1 MQAKRQAIILAIT
14 LQTLLTGCASITK
27 DSNQPVKIETYNK
40 QNQAV
45 PGAKCTAKNER
56 GEWSANTPNAVT
68 VHRSGQNLLV
78 NCEKEGEAPGV
89 ATVISRANG
98 GMFGNILFGGGIGAI
113 IDHNKGT
120 AYSYPDWIR
129 VIMGDNLVYDRKT
142 NKDNEVMLGHAASP
156 EELKKIETAK
166 AEEEKAAKKA
176 AEEKA
181 AKDAGK
187 TKATSNIN
195 AENASETA
203 VETMSEAVPKATS
216 TTP

>member
-1 MQAKRQAIILAIT
+1 MQVTRLSIVLALT

-27 DSNQPVKIETYNK
+27 DSNQPVKIETYSK

-45 PGAKCTAKNER
+45 AGVKCTAKNER
-56 GEWSANTPNAVT
+56 GEWVATTPGVVS

-78 NCEKEGEAPGV
+78 ICEKEGESSGI

-142 NKDNEVMLGHAASP
+142 NKENEVMLGHAASP
-156 EELKKIETAK
+156 EELKKIEAAK
-166 AEEEKAAKKA
+166 AEEEKAAKEKALA
-176 AEEKA
+176 AE
-181 AKDAGK
+181 
-187 TKATSNIN
+187 KATS
-195 AENASETA
+195 AQAA
-203 VETMSEAVPKATS
+203 PS
-216 TTP
+216 TP

>member
-1 MQAKRQAIILAIT
+1 MQVARLSIFLALA

-27 DSNQPVKIETYNK
+27 DSNQPVKIETYSK

-45 PGAKCTAKNER
+45 AGVKCTAKNER
-56 GEWSANTPNAVT
+56 GEWIATTPGVMS

-78 NCEKEGEAPGV
+78 NCEKDGEPQGV

-129 VIMGDNLVYDRKT
+129 VIMGDSLVYDRKT
-142 NKDNEVMLGHAASP
+142 NKENEVMLGHAASP
-156 EELKKIETAK
+156 DELKQIEVA
-166 AEEEKAAKKA
+166 KA

-181 AKDAGK
+181 AKEKALAAE
-187 TKATSNIN
+187 KATS
-195 AENASETA
+195 AQAA
-203 VETMSEAVPKATS
+203 PS
-216 TTP
+216 TP